1 MTQEEKKRMKG
12 GRKILLA
19 FLESKGCS
27 AYVNEVLSELEKFF
41 RDREKARECLYD
53 TVRAGLVRVE
63 GNVVCYDD
71 CIHKRRLVK
80 GLEILLHLL
89 RELRSALV
97 KNPHTLPDQ
106 RECYEFEL
114 SLLNKYD
121 VKNLDEAAGLM
132 KIALEH
138 LITSGYMEYKLEY
151 KERPITIDNHLVV
164 ETPALARIVKNL
176 NVRIEDIHELERSI
190 NEASENVGDWKE
202 NIGGCCEE
210 CVDRG
215 LCGKDPAG
223 LEEIKEIAERVVNLL
238 ISRMCVWKGT
248 PAIIMS
254 Y

>member
-27 AYVNEVLSELEKFF
+27 ANVLKVMDKLEKFF
-41 RDREKARECLYD
+41 KDREKARECLYD

-89 RELRSALV
+89 RELRSVLV
-97 KNPHTLPDQ
+97 KYPHTLPDQ
-106 RECYEFEL
+106 RECYEFEQE
-114 SLLNKYD
+114 LLNKYD

-138 LITSGYMEYKLEY
+138 LITSGYLEY
-151 KERPITIDNHLVV
+151 RERLITIDNYHLVV

-190 NEASENVGDWKE
+190 NEASKKVGYWKE

-238 ISRMCVWKGT
+238 ISRMCVWRGT

>member
-12 GRKILLA
+12 GRKILLT
-19 FLESKGCS
+19 FLENKGCS
-27 AYVNEVLSELEKFF
+27 ANVNEVLSELEKFF
-41 RDREKARECLYD
+41 GNRREARQCLYD
-53 TVRAGLVRVE
+53 AVRAGLVRVE

-80 GLEILLHLL
+80 GLGILSYTLEELETVLAENPLPSRRECNEFKRSLSNNYNVKTL
-89 RELRSALV
+89 RE
-97 KNPHTLPDQ
+97 
-106 RECYEFEL
+106 
-114 SLLNKYD
+114 
-121 VKNLDEAAGLM
+121 AARLM

-151 KERPITIDNHLVV
+151 KERPITIDNYLVIKV
-164 ETPALARIVKNL
+164 PALARIVKEL
-176 NVRIEDIHELERSI
+176 DVRIEDIHELGGSI
-190 NEASENVGDWKE
+190 SIVHDDVKYWKK

-215 LCGKDPAG
+215 LCEKDSAG

-238 ISRMCVWKGT
+238 ISRICVWRGT